1 MMDTYRPS
9 KVYWESLEMIRKL
22 ALVGLVLIVGRGTTA
37 QLVVGLA
44 LSIFFLM
51 LHMRYLPHKD
61 YYDNCYK
68 AAADTHILI
77 ALVVAIA
84 LKSRTSRALESE
96 ALTPSFYENFLT
108 SSFALLLVL
117 GYFACTLCKV
127 RALRAVKERWLH
139 AEHGGVYRVEAGCCV
154 AKLGAESRRVTP
166 ALGRAFDL
174 HSTGAATEPEEREML
189 SRLLQSYLTGWQKHK
204 RYAAFLS
211 HYKIEAGSSASLL
224 HEALV
229 RSLPGV
235 HESDVFLDSNNLRDL
250 NKLED
255 HVRES
260 DVLILLLTEKV
271 LSRPACLLELYAA
284 ATHNVPIIVLR
295 CEGPSCSQAD
305 ELPKIL
311 SDLPAHLRLHG
322 QSQILD
328 DSGLIDLDAHEVHA
342 AELSKKLRAAM
353 LGLNWRKKLLSF
365 ASHASG
371 KHRDGQAAMITKE
384 MVKHTGEFAESNKV
398 VQENA
403 ALNTELLSVSE
414 ATETKMGL
422 DSTQKLC
429 VVHSE
434 QADDE
439 AVRLRH
445 ELTKRTDLTDNQI
458 LLRGEVEDLASEGV
472 VVVMMLQ
479 TRDVLHETH

>member
-1 MMDTYRPS
+1 
-9 KVYWESLEMIRKL
+9 
-22 ALVGLVLIVGRGTTA
+22 
-37 QLVVGLA
+37 
-44 LSIFFLM
+44 
-51 LHMRYLPHKD
+51 
-61 YYDNCYK
+61 
-68 AAADTHILI
+68 
-77 ALVVAIA
+77 
-84 LKSRTSRALESE
+84 
-96 ALTPSFYENFLT
+96 
-108 SSFALLLVL
+108 
-117 GYFACTLCKV
+117 
-127 RALRAVKERWLH
+127 
-139 AEHGGVYRVEAGCCV
+139 
-154 AKLGAESRRVTP
+154 
-166 ALGRAFDL
+166 
-174 HSTGAATEPEEREML
+174 
-189 SRLLQSYLTGWQKHK
+189 
-204 RYAAFLS
+204 
-211 HYKIEAGSSASLL
+211 
-224 HEALV
+224 
-229 RSLPGV
+229 
-235 HESDVFLDSNNLRDL
+235 
-250 NKLED
+250 
-255 HVRES
+255 
-260 DVLILLLTEKV
+260 VLILLLTEKV

-328 DSGLIDLDAHEVHA
+328 DSGLINLDAHEVHA

-479 TRDVLHETH
+479 TRDVLHETHCLGLLYKALESKLPLITINLATDHPSLDNPKLKDMGYSYGANAELMMNLSSLGLPDGELEAMCGLERGKASIHQIQEVLSDNIPKLISIDVLAESGGPETGSGAKEYQMQIIEVVRMLEISCKAADGAGAQLASGAGAGSAEKAGPELPRAAIAGVHPDIEEGEPVTRREREASDSGVSPRPRTSPRQSPAVKVTAVARRSRSRPGMATAAKKVGVATGAFASHDKAGTTVPTARTGTPQRSPRP